1 VLQGGV
7 DLLKLSSEELLDE
20 GFAAG
25 DQLSEIVAG
34 AMRLQ
39 DAGASSV
46 VISRGADPAILLEQ
60 SAHPTLVEL
69 ATPVF
74 EPLDHRGA
82 GDSMFAASGV
92 GLARGMS
99 ARQAVRLGMACG
111 CSERHQARPRNGD
124 AGRDRA
130 ARRACHDPISRPA
143 RTQS

>member
-1 VLQGGV
+1 
-7 DLLKLSSEELLDE
+7 
-20 GFAAG
+20 
-25 DQLSEIVAG
+25 
-34 AMRLQ
+34 MRLQ

-69 ATPVF
+69 ATPGF

-82 GDSMFAASGV
+82 GDSMFAATGV

-99 ARQAVRLGMACG
+99 ARQAVRLGMAAG
-111 CSERHQARPRNGD
+111 ALNVTRRGLGTGTREELERLAEQVTIRSVG
-124 AGRDRA
+124 
-130 ARRACHDPISRPA
+130 PA